1 MSGTNGGPV
10 RTAPESQARADAPE
24 IRHVDSPDMAFMTA
38 GRSPAEFAR
47 AQRHSR
53 RVRFLKLALPLG
65 GVAAIVL
72 IVSAYVYSQLALPS
86 IDPGEARIVDGK
98 LIMNNPKIAGT
109 DSKNR
114 PYNLTAVRAVQDAE
128 RPTRITLETI
138 EGNLTIDDKNSAAV
152 TAGVGIYDSL
162 AKTLDLSGKVAV
174 DTKDGM
180 SLRMEG
186 ASIDIESGKLVTTQP
201 VSIDTGRARISA
213 QSLTVE
219 DKGNRIIFENR
230 VRMTLMPI
238 DPKEAARNKSG
249 ATE

>member
-1 MSGTNGGPV
+1 
-10 RTAPESQARADAPE
+10 
-24 IRHVDSPDMAFMTA
+24 
-38 GRSPAEFAR
+38 
-47 AQRHSR
+47 
-53 RVRFLKLALPLG
+53 
-65 GVAAIVL
+65 
-72 IVSAYVYSQLALPS
+72 
-86 IDPGEARIVDGK
+86 
-98 LIMNNPKIAGT
+98 
-109 DSKNR
+109 
-114 PYNLTAVRAVQDAE
+114 LTAVRAVQDAE

-152 TAGVGIYDSL
+152 TAGVGIFDSL

>member
-1 MSGTNGGPV
+1 MGGVGQQPRAPRPEVPQVRPATGSGM
-10 RTAPESQARADAPE
+10 D
-24 IRHVDSPDMAFMTA
+24 FMTA

-65 GVAAIVL
+65 GVLAIVL
-72 IVSAYVYSQLALPS
+72 IVAAYVYSQLALPS
-86 IDPGEARIVDGK
+86 IDPGEAKIVDGK
-98 LIMNNPKIAGT
+98 LVMNNPKIAGT

-114 PYNLTAVRAVQDAE
+114 PYTLTAVRAVQDAQ

-138 EGNLTIDDKNSAAV
+138 RGNLTIDDKNSAAV
-152 TAGVGIYDSL
+152 TAGVGIYDSV

-186 ASIDIESGKLVTTQP
+186 ASIDIESGRLVTKEP

-238 DPKEAARNKSG
+238 DPKEAAKNKSG

>member
-1 MSGTNGGPV
+1 V
-10 RTAPESQARADAPE
+10 RADAPQPAPARDPQV
-24 IRHVDSPDMAFMTA
+24 RHVDSAGMAFMTA
-38 GRSPAEFAR
+38 GRSPAEFER

-65 GVAAIVL
+65 GSLTIVL
-72 IVSAYVYSQLALPS
+72 IIAAYVYSQLALPS
-86 IDPGEARIVDGK
+86 IDPGEAQIVDGK
-98 LIMNNPKIAGT
+98 LVMNNPKIAGT

-114 PYNLTAVRAVQDAE
+114 PYNLTAVRAVQDAQ

-152 TAGVGIYDSL
+152 TAGVGIYDSV

-186 ASIDIESGKLVTTQP
+186 ASIDIESGRLVTKEP
-201 VSIDTGRARISA
+201 VLIDTGRARISA

-238 DPKEAARNKSG
+238 DPKEAARKKSG
-249 ATE
+249 ATQ